1 MNLAELQ
8 RKLLAAARADK
19 PSDAVPYAFE
29 KRILAH
35 ITAQSPT
42 DHALIWARALWRGAA
57 SCVAA
62 TLLLSAWTLFNSGN
76 GANGDLDQDFES
88 TVLAAVDQEVDY
100 SR

>member
-1 MNLAELQ
+1 
-8 RKLLAAARADK
+8 
-19 PSDAVPYAFE
+19 
-29 KRILAH
+29 
-35 ITAQSPT
+35 
-42 DHALIWARALWRGAA
+42 LWRGAA

-62 TLLLSAWTLFNSGN
+62 TLILSAWTFFDSTN